1 MLKAMS
7 TPPLSSPAPAG
18 HPTPRFEPGSRAR
31 TVLAIV
37 ATVVAGVGVAT
48 QSRINGELGQRL
60 DDGYTAALISFG
72 SGWVIL
78 LVLLALSPRGRAG
91 FARVLTEVR
100 QGRLAWWM
108 LLGGLAGAYFV
119 LAQSLVAGMLGV
131 AIFTIAI
138 VTGQTVTGLTL
149 DAAGFAGAR
158 RTAVAPARVVGAAL
172 TVGAVA
178 VAVIPRLGG
187 EGFPVAA
194 IVLPLLAGVAV
205 AFQQGLN
212 GRVRAEAQSAL
223 AATTINFTVGS
234 AALFVAT
241 ATHLLLVGLPEA
253 LPTNPVLYLGGA
265 VGAIFIAIQT
275 LTVGRIGVLVLGL
288 CLVTGQLAA
297 SLVFDVV
304 APLGP
309 GSTSATAIAVV
320 LALTGVLVA
329 SIRWPRRSGRATP
342 PSA

>member
-1 MLKAMS
+1 MMS
-7 TPPLSSPAPAG
+7 TPPPPHRDDDASDENTP
-18 HPTPRFEPGSRAR
+18 HPEHGSRAA
-31 TVLAIV
+31 TALAIV
-37 ATVVAGVGVAT
+37 ATLAAGVGVAT

-72 SGWVIL
+72 SGWLIL
-78 LVLLALSPRGRAG
+78 LTILAFSPRGRAG
-91 FARVLTEVR
+91 LVRVITEVR
-100 QGRLAWWM
+100 HGRLAWWM
-108 LLGGLAGAYFV
+108 LLGGLAGGYFV
-119 LAQSLVAGMLGV
+119 LAQGLVAGMLGV

-158 RTAVAPARVVGAAL
+158 RTAIAPARVIGAAL
-172 TVGAVA
+172 TVAAVA
-178 VAVIPRLGG
+178 VAVVPRLAGD
-187 EGFPVAA
+187 GFPIAA

-212 GRVRAEAQSAL
+212 GRVRTEARSAL
-223 AATTINFTVGS
+223 AATTINFTVGT
-234 AALFVAT
+234 AALAGAT
-241 ATHLLLVGLPEA
+241 LVHLLVAGLPEG
-253 LPTNPVLYLGGA
+253 LPSNPLLYLGGA

-275 LTVGRIGVLVLGL
+275 VAVGRIGVLVLGL

-309 GSTSATAIAVV
+309 GSTSATAAAVV
-320 LALTGVLVA
+320 LALAGVLVA
-329 SIRWPRRSGRATP
+329 SIRWRRDGRGATRRSA
-342 PSA
+342 

>member
-1 MLKAMS
+1 MLGAMS
-7 TPPLSSPAPAG
+7 TPPLPNSAPAG
-18 HPTPRFEPGSRAR
+18 DPAAHPEHARRAG
-31 TVLAIV
+31 TVLAIL
-37 ATVVAGVGVAT
+37 ATLVAGVGVAT

-72 SGWVIL
+72 SGWLIL
-78 LVLLALSPRGRAG
+78 LVLLAFSRRGRAG
-91 FARVLTEVR
+91 LARVLTEVR

-119 LAQSLVAGMLGV
+119 LAQSLVAGLLGV

-149 DAAGFAGAR
+149 DATGFAGAR
-158 RTAVAPARVVGAAL
+158 RTAIATARVIGAAL
-172 TVGAVA
+172 TIAAVG

-187 EGFPVAA
+187 DGFPVAA
-194 IVLPLLAGVAV
+194 IALPLLAGVAV

-212 GRVRAEAQSAL
+212 GRVRAEARSAL

-241 ATHLLLVGLPEA
+241 VTHLLLVGPPEA
-253 LPTNPVLYLGGA
+253 LPSNPVLYLGGA

-297 SLVFDVV
+297 SLVFEVV

-309 GSTSATAIAVV
+309 GSTSATAVAVM
-320 LALTGVLVA
+320 LALAGVLVA
-329 SIRWPRRSGRATP
+329 SIRWRRRGVVTTRPRA
-342 PSA
+342 